1 MKNKKLIFI
10 LSGIVLAI
18 ALIVVGTFYY
28 FDSKGYVA
36 KVGGEK
42 ITTTEYNFF
51 LGSIKMNMEQ
61 TVQTQGA
68 DLTTFW
74 NSKIDG
80 KDAKEVAKTKALDEA
95 QKFKIQL
102 IKAKEA
108 GLKLE
113 AADKTKILSSI
124 DDQVKQLGNTEVDNQ
139 LKQTYGI
146 TLQQYKDIILD
157 LNLVGKYAD
166 QEEKKITLTDAD
178 YQDAYKAIENADK
191 VTVRHILF
199 MTVDSSTQQPLSQ
212 DKQDE
217 AKKKAEDVLAKVK
230 AGGNMKDLAAQ
241 YSEDPGSKDNSG
253 QYTISKGEMV
263 KEFEDWAFSAKPGDT
278 GLIKSSYG
286 YHVMQKP
293 KFEDIKDSLKS
304 DTLYSKYIKNIEDMK
319 KDTKFDIIK
328 NQKVYDSIKVA

>member
-18 ALIVVGTFYY
+18 ALIVFGTVTY
-28 FDSKGYVA
+28 FNSKGYVA
-36 KVGGEK
+36 KVGSEK

-61 TVQTQGA
+61 TVQAQGA

-102 IKAKEA
+102 IKAKES

-113 AADKTKILSSI
+113 AADKTKIITSI
-124 DDQVKQLGNTEVDNQ
+124 DDQVKQLGNTEVENQ

-146 TLQQYKDIILD
+146 TLKQYKDIILD

-166 QEEKKITLTDAD
+166 QEENKITLTDAD
-178 YQDAYKAIENADK
+178 YQEAYKGIENADK
-191 VTVRHILF
+191 ATVRHILI
-199 MTVDSSTQQPLSQ
+199 MTVDQSTQQPLPQ

-217 AKKKAEDVLAKVK
+217 AKKKADDVLAKVK
-230 AGGNMKDLAAQ
+230 AGGNMKELAAQ

-263 KEFEDWAFSAKPGDT
+263 KEFEDWSFSAKPGDT
-278 GLIKSSYG
+278 GIVKSTYG

-293 KFEDIKDSLKS
+293 KFEDLKESLKA
-304 DTLYSKYIKNIEDMK
+304 DTLYGKYIKGIEELK
-319 KDTKFDIIK
+319 KDSKFDIIK
-328 NQKVYDSIKVA
+328 NQKVYDSIVVA